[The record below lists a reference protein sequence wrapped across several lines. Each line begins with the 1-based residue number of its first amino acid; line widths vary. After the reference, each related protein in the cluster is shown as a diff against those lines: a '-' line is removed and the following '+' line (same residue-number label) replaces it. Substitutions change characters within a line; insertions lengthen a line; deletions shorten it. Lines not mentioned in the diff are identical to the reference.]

1 MDLFPPRIA
10 RLAGL
15 GAYGAT
21 AGLVLLFLALG
32 YASRHTLTGGMR
44 TDLAWVTWISL
55 AVLFAAIIAAHV
67 YLGKQLLRLAHS
79 KGPTEL

>member
-1 MDLFPPRIA
+1 MIPQKILH
-10 RLAGL
+10 LAGL
-15 GAYGAT
+15 GAYGAA
-21 AGLVLLFLALG
+21 AGLALLCVAMG

-67 YLGKQLLRLAHS
+67 VLGKQLLHLGRGG
-79 KGPTEL
+79 GPTEL